1 MSSLHTDIPRTR
13 ATRAKLVALG
23 LVLVWQCIGCSDRH
37 RPDVGPSGTGTLA
50 TGSQALPPRAA
61 LSHLRFGEIQ
71 GALVGSEYRDGSE
84 QNVFSLIETTGGGSA
99 LIDYDRDGKLDIV
112 TSGGGQPDPVHQR
125 MLGHPG
131 GLYRQVKAWEFVPC
145 RASACLDFSATYH
158 SAIVAADY
166 DSDGMSDLVV
176 TGFDRLQW
184 FRNQGDGTF
193 QKVQPIED
201 SLWSTAAVFFD
212 ADQDSDLDLYVV
224 HYANWNWAN
233 NPTCPSQKDPNLR
246 DYCGPTDFT
255 GLRDS
260 FYENLSDGSFVERTP
275 EGFAGISLRG
285 LGVLAADLDAD
296 RDTDLYIANDVEP
309 NLLFRNDGPMQW
321 TEIGRR
327 SGVATNDQGRAEGS
341 MGIAIG
347 DYNNDQKFDLWVT
360 NYADEFCALYRGI
373 GRLSFSYATHATRVT
388 ATDEQSVGWGTAL
401 CDLELDGDEDI
412 VVVNGHL
419 ERYAA
424 NHSQRPQVLENID
437 GNRFVLSAKDSEFFQ
452 TPQDARGLAIG
463 DLNRDGLVDLVV
475 TRIDAP
481 CAVLENR
488 SDRQGSYLSV
498 RLVGQ
503 ASNRDAVGTVATLSC
518 GDRVWIRQR
527 VGGGS
532 YASTNDSALH
542 FGIPGTGYSKGG
554 GQSGSDPPSGAS
566 SAKATLKV
574 DWPSGQ
580 TSLVDVEKF
589 NSELWI
595 IEPKKVH

>member
-1 MSSLHTDIPRTR
+1 
-13 ATRAKLVALG
+13 
-23 LVLVWQCIGCSDRH
+23 
-37 RPDVGPSGTGTLA
+37 
-50 TGSQALPPRAA
+50 
-61 LSHLRFGEIQ
+61 
-71 GALVGSEYRDGSE
+71 
-84 QNVFSLIETTGGGSA
+84 
-99 LIDYDRDGKLDIV
+99 
-112 TSGGGQPDPVHQR
+112 
-125 MLGHPG
+125 
-131 GLYRQVKAWEFVPC
+131 
-145 RASACLDFSATYH
+145 
-158 SAIVAADY
+158 
-166 DSDGMSDLVV
+166 
-176 TGFDRLQW
+176 
-184 FRNQGDGTF
+184 
-193 QKVQPIED
+193 
-201 SLWSTAAVFFD
+201 
-212 ADQDSDLDLYVV
+212 
-224 HYANWNWAN
+224 
-233 NPTCPSQKDPNLR
+233 
-246 DYCGPTDFT
+246 
-255 GLRDS
+255 
-260 FYENLSDGSFVERTP
+260 
-275 EGFAGISLRG
+275 
-285 LGVLAADLDAD
+285 
-296 RDTDLYIANDVEP
+296 
-309 NLLFRNDGPMQW
+309 
-321 TEIGRR
+321 
-327 SGVATNDQGRAEGS
+327 
-341 MGIAIG
+341 
-347 DYNNDQKFDLWVT
+347 
-360 NYADEFCALYRGI
+360 LYRGI

-424 NHSQRPQVLENID
+424 THSQRPQVLENID

-498 RLVGQ
+498 RLIGQ
-503 ASNRDAVGTVATLSC
+503 ASNRDAVGTVATLSF

-542 FGIPGTGYSKGG
+542 FGIPDTGLPKGG
-554 GQSGSDPPSGAS
+554 AQAGSEPPGGES
-566 SAKATLKV
+566 SVKATLKV

>member
-1 MSSLHTDIPRTR
+1 LRFEE
-13 ATRAKLVALG
+13 V
-23 LVLVWQCIGCSDRH
+23 
-37 RPDVGPSGTGTLA
+37 
-50 TGSQALPPRAA
+50 PRA
-61 LSHLRFGEIQ
+61 LL
-71 GALVGSEYRDGSE
+71 GSEYRDGSE

-99 LIDYDRDGKLDIV
+99 LIDYDRDGKLDVV
-112 TSGGGQPDPVHQR
+112 TSGGGVPDPSTQR

-131 GLYRQVKAWEFVPC
+131 GLYRQVDAWKFDPRRE
-145 RASACLDFSATYH
+145 SAFLDFSATYH

-193 QKVQPIED
+193 EKVQPIED

-224 HYANWNWAN
+224 HYANWSWTNH
-233 NPTCPSQKDPNLR
+233 PKCPSQKDPKLQ
-246 DYCGPTDFT
+246 DYCGPTDFV

-260 FYENLSDGSFVERTP
+260 LYENLSDGTFIERVPESFS
-275 EGFAGISLRG
+275 GISLRG
-285 LGVLAADLDAD
+285 LGVLAADLDSD

-309 NLLFRNDGPMQW
+309 NLLFRNDGGFEW

-327 SGVATNDQGRAEGS
+327 AGVATNDQGRAEGS
-341 MGIAIG
+341 MGIALG

-360 NYADEFCALYRGI
+360 NYADEFCALYRGL

-388 ATDEQSVGWGTAL
+388 STDEQSVGWGTAL
-401 CDLELDGDEDI
+401 CDLELDGDEDMVI
-412 VVVNGHL
+412 VNGHL
-419 ERYAA
+419 ERHSP
-424 NHSQRPQVLENID
+424 NHSQRPQVLENIA
-437 GNRFVLSAKDSEFFQ
+437 GNRFVLSAKDSAFFQ
-452 TPQDARGLAIG
+452 TPQDGRGLAIG
-463 DLNRDGLVDLVV
+463 DLNRDGLIDLVI
-475 TRIDAP
+475 TRIGAP

-488 SDRQGSYLSV
+488 SDHQGSYLSV

-503 ASNRDAVGTVATLSC
+503 ASNRDAVGAVVTLSI

-532 YASTNDSALH
+532 YASTNDSAIH
-542 FGIPGTGYSKGG
+542 FGIPGTGF
-554 GQSGSDPPSGAS
+554 GQPATEP
-566 SAKATLKV
+566 TLKV

-580 TSLVDVEKF
+580 TSILEVAKL
-589 NSELWI
+589 NSEILI
-595 IEPKKVH
+595 IEPKDPR